1 MRHRIK
7 KYQFSRRTAWRKATI
22 KSLVQSLFVH
32 ESIKTTLTR
41 AKATQPLVEKLI
53 SWGKANTTEKKRQA
67 FVVLGE
73 HKLVQLLFA
82 DIAPRFKTRTS
93 GFTRILRLENRRG
106 DDAQMVLFQLT
117 ELTEKVKKEKS
128 KKQGK
133 EAEVVEEVSEKSH
146 EEKTPKAEAPAEV
159 TEKKKTK
166 EAEKE
171 RMSVPEK
178 PRKGAKPPK
187 KFMGGIREIFK
198 KKSDSL

>member
-7 KYQFSRRTAWRKATI
+7 RYQFNRRTTWRNATI

-53 SWGKANTTEKKRQA
+53 SWGKANTIEKKRLA
-67 FVVLGE
+67 FAVLGE
-73 HKLVQLLFA
+73 HKLVQLLFG

-117 ELTEKVKKEKS
+117 QLTEKAATDKS
-128 KKQGK
+128 KKKAK
-133 EAEVVEEVSEKSH
+133 EQEVVEEVSEKTH
-146 EEKTPKAEAPAEV
+146 EEKLRKAEAPV
-159 TEKKKTK
+159 
-166 EAEKE
+166 AEKE
-171 RMSVPEK
+171 TKPETEK
-178 PRKGAKPPK
+178 PKKTAKPAK
-187 KFMGGIREIFK
+187 KFLGGIRGIFK
-198 KKSDSL
+198 KERDSL

>member
-7 KYQFSRRTAWRKATI
+7 KYKFSRRTTWRNATI

-32 ESIKTTLTR
+32 ETIKTTRTR

-53 SWGKANTTEKKRQA
+53 SWGKANTVEKKRLA
-67 FVVLGE
+67 FAVLGE

-117 ELTEKVKKEKS
+117 QLTEKAKAEKTKKSVKED
-128 KKQGK
+128 
-133 EAEVVEEVSEKSH
+133 VVAGEVSEKTH
-146 EEKTPKAEAPAEV
+146 DEKPAKAEAPAEEK
-159 TEKKKTK
+159 EKKPGS
-166 EAEKE
+166 EKAK
-171 RMSVPEK
+171 RAV
-178 PRKGAKPPK
+178 KPPK
-187 KFMGGIREIFK
+187 KFMGGIRGIFK